1 MPTSRSR
8 AGVVGR
14 KCKILGEGN
23 LDITASSVKELRERT
38 GAGVMECKRALQA
51 AGGDMNKAAGI
62 LQEQGMARADKKSD
76 RVATQGVVETYIHA
90 GGRIG
95 AMVEVN
101 CETDFVARTDDFRR
115 LAHDIA
121 MQIAAT
127 GPRYLTA
134 ADVPADDQSRAAE
147 LALLAQPFI
156 KDGSVTIE
164 DLIKRNVAKIGEA
177 IRVRRFSRFGLG
189 EDTVEAGK

>member
-1 MPTSRSR
+1 M
-8 AGVVGR
+8 
-14 KCKILGEGN
+14 IQGEGK

-76 RVATQGVVETYIHA
+76 RVATQGVVEAYIHA

-127 GPRYLTA
+127 GPRYLAT
-134 ADVPADDQSRAAE
+134 ADVPADDQPRAAE

-177 IRVRRFSRFGLG
+177 IRVRRFSRFALG